1 LFKCITAPAGGAR
14 FGKLLRLA
22 LDQVENFCNTTR
34 LDAGWHT
41 RASPAGSNN
50 NSCTWLVHKLV
61 CTYA

>member
-1 LFKCITAPAGGAR
+1 MSQVF
-14 FGKLLRLA
+14 A
-22 LDQVENFCNTTR
+22 LDVRQVENFCNTTR

-50 NSCTWLVHKLV
+50 NSCTWLDHKTV